1 MKITPINNIYNNKNE
16 QVVLFSP
23 AFCSSQNKE
32 NNTYN
37 ANQKGVVLAT
47 TALGVLGSCALL
59 AKKAKYSL
67 NPIKMFSNIKN
78 SYLSKVKY
86 EVKEVCTIG
95 AGSCLGGLVGGYL
108 IDKDKE
114 NRRIKRR
121 EALMHYG
128 NIAIPIIT
136 VGVVVDEVFKKS
148 NKWVKALAGI
158 CGIGVGLYLA
168 NIIMNKLCNFIFKDE
183 SASRG
188 IEITDLPAHLDDAV
202 VSAGYVFPTSKF
214 VHGLSRIIP
223 LALMV
228 AGNEVGTKNKEDF
241 IKTGH

>member
-1 MKITPINNIYNNKNE
+1 MKITPINNKYIDKNE
-16 QVVLFSP
+16 QVMLSKP
-23 AFCSSQNKE
+23 AFRGSQNKE
-32 NNTYN
+32 NNTYDTK
-37 ANQKGVVLAT
+37 QKGIVLAT

-95 AGSCLGGLVGGYL
+95 AGSCLGGLAGGYL

-128 NIAIPIIT
+128 NISIPIIT

-148 NKWVKALAGI
+148 NKWIKAVAGMG
-158 CGIGVGLYLA
+158 GIVAGLYLA
-168 NIIMNKLCNFIFKDE
+168 NIIMNKLCNFIFKDD

-188 IEITDLPAHLDDAV
+188 IEVTDLPAHLDDAV
-202 VSAGYVFPTSKF
+202 VAANYISDSKF
-214 VHGLSRIIP
+214 VKLLGRIIP

-228 AGNEVGTKNKEDF
+228 AGNEVGTKTKND
-241 IKTGH
+241 IKHH

>member
-1 MKITPINNIYNNKNE
+1 MKLTPLNNYNNNE
-16 QVVLFSP
+16 IFQHKQQKP
-23 AFCSSQNKE
+23 AFCGVKNREVHYSKK
-32 NNTYN
+32 
-37 ANQKGVVLAT
+37 QKTIVAAT
-47 TALGVLGSCALL
+47 TTLGVLGSCALL
-59 AKKAKYSL
+59 AKKANYSL
-67 NPIKMFSNIKN
+67 KPTKMFSNLKN

-86 EVKEVCTIG
+86 EIKEVCAIG
-95 AGSCLGGLVGGYL
+95 AGSCLGGLAGGYI

-121 EALMHYG
+121 EAMMHYG

-148 NKWVKALAGI
+148 NKWIKATAGM
-158 CGIGVGLYLA
+158 CGIGIGLYLA
-168 NIIMNKLCNFIFKDE
+168 NIIMNKVCNLIFKDE
-183 SASRG
+183 SAERG

-202 VSAGYVFPTSKF
+202 VSAGYVFPKSKF

-228 AGNEVGTKNKEDF
+228 AGNEVGTKTKED
-241 IKTGH
+241 IKH